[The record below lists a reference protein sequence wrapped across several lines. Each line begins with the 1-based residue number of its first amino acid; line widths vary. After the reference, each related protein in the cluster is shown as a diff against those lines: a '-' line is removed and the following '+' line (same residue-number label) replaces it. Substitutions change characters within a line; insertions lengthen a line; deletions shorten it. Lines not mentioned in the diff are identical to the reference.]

1 MKLSRIALVAFGL
14 ATILGSGSAL
24 AQSRAIAI
32 EPRTEVAAPAP
43 ALRPRGRPVAEV
55 KVETPKVEEAK
66 VVETPKV
73 EVEAPKEAPKA
84 AVVVP
89 VKKVVEKKVFVPVE
103 EGLQGPDLPLTR
115 HAHTHELRTQ
125 PRSRLGSRFLV

>member
-14 ATILGSGSAL
+14 TTILGSGSAL

-43 ALRPRGRPVAEV
+43 APAPVADV

-89 VKKVVEKKVFVPVE
+89 VKKVVEKKDFVPVVE
-103 EGLQGPDLPLTR
+103 KKVFKGPTCR
-115 HAHTHELRTQ
+115 
-125 PRSRLGSRFLV
+125 